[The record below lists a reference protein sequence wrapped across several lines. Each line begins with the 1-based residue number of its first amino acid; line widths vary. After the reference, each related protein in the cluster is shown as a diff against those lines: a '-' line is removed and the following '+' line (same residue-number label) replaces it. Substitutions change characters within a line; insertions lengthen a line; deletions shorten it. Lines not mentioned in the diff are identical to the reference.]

1 MLPQG
6 HPDAYASFHSESH
19 FGGSIEP
26 RKFQRIPRHCF
37 ISTFSPPCCRAPL
50 RPGARDWPAR
60 SGGLWPGQL
69 SGLPGWALLE
79 RLPFLEALLGFLGFL
94 KFRLDFD
101 LAGFDFDS
109 DLI

>member
-1 MLPQG
+1 M
-6 HPDAYASFHSESH
+6 
-19 FGGSIEP
+19 
-26 RKFQRIPRHCF
+26 RKFHRIPRHSF
-37 ISTFSPPCCRAPL
+37 ISTSLLPGSGPPL